1 MENLKKRHQR
11 LEKEKIINNFFK
23 LMAIK
28 NICLVISIVLTKI
41 DLSIYTIIIIIADYA
56 ISMMRFN
63 TIYKKVINI
72 IMIIILLSNIILELI
87 NNFELYRIVG
97 LIALLIIFGFIA
109 IKEIRWFNKAK
120 C

>member
-28 NICLVISIVLTKI
+28 NTCLAICVVLTKI

-56 ISMMRFN
+56 ISIIRFN
-63 TIYKKVINI
+63 TIYKKVINS
-72 IMIIILLSNIILELI
+72 IMIIILLINIILELI
-87 NNFELYRIVG
+87 NNFELYRIVV

-109 IKEIRWFNKAK
+109 TKEIRWFNKAK